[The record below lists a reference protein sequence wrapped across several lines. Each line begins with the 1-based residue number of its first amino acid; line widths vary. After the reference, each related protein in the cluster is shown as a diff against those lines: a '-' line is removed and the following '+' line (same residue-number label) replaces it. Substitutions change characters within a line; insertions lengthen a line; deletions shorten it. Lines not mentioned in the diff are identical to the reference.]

1 MSQPVLSYRA
11 MKRRETFAAYA
22 FILPTFIGFV
32 VFVVG
37 PMLASF
43 GLSLFDWNLMTPP
56 VYVGLGNWQQLFN
69 DARVGGIY
77 VTTLKLSLM
86 VVTCNMTLGLGLA
99 LVLDHHMPAFLRN
112 FFRISY
118 FFPYV
123 VSAVAVSLIWT
134 FLLNRDLGLVNYYI
148 GELGLPSRIN
158 WLNSSQYSPL
168 AIVIA
173 DVWKNVGFYVLVFL
187 GGMQAIPRD
196 YYEAAEVDG
205 ANAWQKF
212 RSITLP
218 LLSPTILFL
227 IVISIIG
234 ALQIFE
240 QPQILTSGGPGDATR
255 TIVMYIYEQGFRF
268 FDMGYAATLAL
279 SLFVIILILTIIQFR
294 LSRRWVFYQ

>member
-1 MSQPVLSYRA
+1 
-11 MKRRETFAAYA
+11 MKRREAFAAYG
-22 FILPTFIGFV
+22 FILPTLVGFV
-32 VFVVG
+32 LFVLG

-43 GLSLFDWNLMTPP
+43 LLSLYDWDLLTPP
-56 VYVGLGNWQQLFN
+56 AYIGLGNWQKLFM
-69 DARVGGIY
+69 DARIGGVYI
-77 VTTLKLSLM
+77 TTAKLSLM
-86 VVTCNMTLGLGLA
+86 VVTCNMTLGLALA
-99 LVLDHHMPAFLRN
+99 ILLNRKMPHFLRN

-123 VSAVAVSLIWT
+123 VSGVAVSLIWT
-134 FLLNRDLGLVNYYI
+134 FLFNRDLGPLNYYL
-148 GELGLPSRIN
+148 GQLGLGARTN
-158 WLNSSQYSPL
+158 WLNSSQFSPF

-187 GGMQAIPRD
+187 GGMQAISRD

-205 ANAWQKF
+205 ASGWQQF
-212 RSITLP
+212 RKITLP

-227 IVISIIG
+227 LVISVIG

-240 QPQILTSGGPGDATR
+240 QPQILTNGGPGDATR

-268 FDMGYAATLAL
+268 FDMGYAATIAL
-279 SLFVIILILTIIQFR
+279 SLFAIILILTIIQFR